1 MKVKL
6 KRNQIIFFSIILL
19 FCIFA
24 IGEAVYVQ
32 FFSKDQILNIVTS
45 NNPTDA
51 NVDYEELKNN
61 FNSIFHNNIETND
74 YDINLVERK
83 DANKELVY
91 TSYEKDEKSDGKYE
105 VKVNI
110 PTININNQII
120 DKTNQEINNIFGNKV
135 NSILSQEQIKT
146 VYSVQYQS
154 FINNDILSIIIQ
166 STLKEGENAQRVI
179 IKTYNYNLKTSKLMS
194 FDDIIK
200 EKNLNK
206 EDISNVI
213 IEEIKRENEQAKALK
228 ELGYSVFNRDLTGDM
243 YEVEN
248 IDNFFID
255 KNGKI
260 YIIYAYGNTNYT
272 SEMDLVVL

>member
-61 FNSIFHNNIETND
+61 FNSIFHNNIETNY

>member
-61 FNSIFHNNIETND
+61 FNSIFHNNIETNY

-194 FDDIIK
+194 F
-200 EKNLNK
+200 LF
-206 EDISNVI
+206 S
-213 IEEIKRENEQAKALK
+213 L
-228 ELGYSVFNRDLTGDM
+228 
-243 YEVEN
+243 
-248 IDNFFID
+248 
-255 KNGKI
+255 
-260 YIIYAYGNTNYT
+260 
-272 SEMDLVVL
+272 

>member
-61 FNSIFHNNIETND
+61 FNSIFYNNIETND